1 MVIIMF
7 KKFLVM
13 ICIFLLIFCGCSKEE
28 KFGIEQF
35 VDRLNSQYEYTL
47 STADFI
53 LGSNENG
60 NNLFYENN
68 NMLITAT
75 LNEKN
80 NIDGISLLVTPP
92 QEIEDIIPTFCH
104 LSSILTG
111 NDYID
116 QYAILSRCEITA
128 DKIKF
133 ADNSFVATIGKY
145 KYTVV
150 CNEYSITLFC
160 DKI

>member
-1 MVIIMF
+1 MYQKLFAV
-7 KKFLVM
+7 
-13 ICIFLLIFCGCSKEE
+13 ICIFSLIFCGCSKEN

-35 VDRLNSQYEYTL
+35 VNRLNSQYEYTV

-53 LGSNENG
+53 LGTKENKNTLFCEAE
-60 NNLFYENN
+60 NNLIFVS
-68 NMLITAT
+68 LD
-75 LNEKN
+75 EKN
-80 NIDGISLLVTPP
+80 NIIGVGFLSTSPD
-92 QEIEDIIPTFCH
+92 EIENTLLSFCKI
-104 LSSILTG
+104 SSVLTD

-116 QYAILSRCEITA
+116 QYAILTKCEISV

-133 ADNSFVATIGKY
+133 ADDSFVATIGKY